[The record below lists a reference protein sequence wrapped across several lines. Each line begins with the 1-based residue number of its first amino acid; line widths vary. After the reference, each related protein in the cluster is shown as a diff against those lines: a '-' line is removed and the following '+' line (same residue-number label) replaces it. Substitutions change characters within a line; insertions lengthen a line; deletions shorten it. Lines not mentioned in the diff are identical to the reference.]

1 MNANLAKGAAAV
13 GAVAVLVFG
22 AAAISGANSSS
33 GSSAAASGTRGFAA
47 PPGQVPQ
54 QGGQIPQ
61 QGQGGRPPGFGTDVT
76 GAKADKAAKAAL
88 AKYPGQVEHIEQL
101 QDGSYVVHVIQSSGE
116 VHVLVSAAFK
126 VTGHQA
132 GPGGPGGFRGSQVP
146 NGQLPN
152 GGQAP
157 AAPSMSAGKTTK
169 S

>member
-1 MNANLAKGAAAV
+1 MNPKLAKGAAAV

-22 AAAISGANSSS
+22 AAAISGANSSTSS
-33 GSSAAASGTRGFAA
+33 GSTAAGSGARGFGG
-47 PPGQVPQ
+47 PP
-54 QGGQIPQ
+54 GQIPQ

-88 AKYPGQVEHIEQL
+88 ARYPGQVEHIEQL

-116 VHVLVSAAFK
+116 VHVLVSSAFK
-126 VTGHQA
+126 VTGHDA
-132 GPGGPGGFRGSQVP
+132 GPGGPGGQVP

-157 AAPSMSAGKTTK
+157 TAPSTSSGRTTK

>member
-1 MNANLAKGAAAV
+1 MNPKLAKGAAAV

-22 AAAISGANSSS
+22 AAAISGANSGSS
-33 GSSAAASGTRGFAA
+33 SSAAATTSGAHGFGGA
-47 PPGQVPQ
+47 PGQL
-54 QGGQIPQ
+54 PQ
-61 QGQGGRPPGFGTDVT
+61 QGQNGRPPGFGTDVT
-76 GAKADKAAKAAL
+76 GAKATKAAKAAL

-116 VHVLVSAAFK
+116 VHVLVSTAFK

-132 GPGGPGGFRGSQVP
+132 GPGGVP
-146 NGQLPN
+146 

-157 AAPSMSAGKTTK
+157 PAPSTSSSAGKTTK

>member
-1 MNANLAKGAAAV
+1 MNPKLAKGAAAV

-33 GSSAAASGTRGFAA
+33 SSSAATTGARGFGG
-47 PPGQVPQ
+47 P
-54 QGGQIPQ
+54 GGQIPQ
-61 QGQGGRPPGFGTDVT
+61 HGQNGRPPGFGTDVT
-76 GAKADKAAKAAL
+76 GAKATRAAKAAL

-116 VHVLVSAAFK
+116 VHVLVSTAFK

-132 GPGGPGGFRGSQVP
+132 GPGGVP
-146 NGQLPN
+146 

-157 AAPSMSAGKTTK
+157 PAPSTSSSVGKTTK

>member
-1 MNANLAKGAAAV
+1 MNPKLAKGAAAV

-33 GSSAAASGTRGFAA
+33 SSSAATPAARGFGG
-47 PPGQVPQ
+47 PPGQV
-54 QGGQIPQ
+54 PQ

-88 AKYPGQVEHIEQL
+88 AKYPGQVEHIGQL

-132 GPGGPGGFRGSQVP
+132 GPGGPRGFRGGQVP

-157 AAPSMSAGKTTK
+157 AAPSTSSSSGKTTK